1 VVEAAQSDGFVGRAE
16 EMAILVA
23 ALADSQAGRGRLV
36 IVGGEAGIGKTALV
50 EHFAATARAAGARVL
65 VGACIEFDAGGPAY
79 GPFVE
84 GLRGLVRSV
93 PSAEL
98 PALLGPGRHELAR
111 LLPELREAGRE
122 PVAAP
127 VPDPTAPARLFE
139 LVLGLLERLSATA
152 PLVLVVEDIQWS
164 DPSTRDLLA
173 FLARNLRR
181 ASVLVLVTARTE
193 ELQRFGPMLPFM
205 AELQRDDHVER
216 IELAAMDRAT
226 VAEVLEQHLGERP
239 DAELIE
245 SIHARSGGNPFFAE
259 QLLIAAGEGRDPRT
273 LPPRLRDVL
282 LARVASL
289 PEPAREVLRAA
300 SAAGRRTDDDLLMA
314 VLDLPDPEVERG
326 FRELIARGIMTDA
339 DGRQDGIGGY
349 AFRHALL
356 QEVIYAELFAGQ
368 RQRLHAAFGRALAAR
383 GEVGGVP
390 VDASELAYHWA
401 EARDAERAVP
411 ALIAAGRAAEEVYA
425 FAEARRHYERALSLW
440 DRLPASVQTVPDR
453 VTVMQRAA
461 ETAVLSGAY
470 SRAIELGRAAID
482 RERAAPDSSLARQG
496 SLQERLRWYLWEAGD
511 RVAAASAVEEALRL
525 LPVDPPSTVRARA
538 LGHAASLDLLAGRY
552 RAARGRAGEALT
564 VARAVGARAEEALA
578 LGVLGWAEA
587 VLGSVE
593 EGIATFR
600 EGVVIAD
607 ELGGVEGIALAR
619 SNLSSLLDRVGRTEE
634 ALAEA
639 LAGFAEAE
647 RLGVART
654 YGGTLLGHAAK
665 ALINLGRWEE
675 AATTLDRGL
684 DLDPIGRPAVWLR
697 INQARLDTGRGRFEA
712 AERQLQEARGAGEQ
726 LGIGELYHAALLAG
740 IADLAG
746 WRGDI
751 SGVRAAEEE
760 AVTLQGDEDMPGP
773 ALAWLAA
780 YALRGEADE
789 AGRARAHRDEPRAR
803 VALDRGRSII
813 ERVRARRP
821 EGGDRRRDALEA
833 LCVAEARRLED
844 VNDMEAW
851 QQTAAGWD
859 AIRRPFPAAY
869 ARFRAAEAA
878 LAGRAQRDLATADLR
893 WAHAATLPLGADP
906 LRREI
911 ELLARQARIELAAAP
926 PVRGAPPERVGADE
940 RFGLTEREHE
950 VLRLVAGGWSNQ
962 QIADAL
968 YISRKTASVHVSNI
982 LGKLQVSSRVEAAA
996 VAHRLGLGAD
1006 SPPPPD
1012 SPAAA

>member
-139 LVLGLLERLSATA
+139 LVLGLLERLSATK

-216 IELAAMDRAT
+216 IELAAMERAT

-339 DGRQDGIGGY
+339 DGRQDGIGG
-349 AFRHALL
+349 
-356 QEVIYAELFAGQ
+356 
-368 RQRLHAAFGRALAAR
+368 
-383 GEVGGVP
+383 
-390 VDASELAYHWA
+390 
-401 EARDAERAVP
+401 
-411 ALIAAGRAAEEVYA
+411 
-425 FAEARRHYERALSLW
+425 
-440 DRLPASVQTVPDR
+440 
-453 VTVMQRAA
+453 
-461 ETAVLSGAY
+461 
-470 SRAIELGRAAID
+470 
-482 RERAAPDSSLARQG
+482 
-496 SLQERLRWYLWEAGD
+496 
-511 RVAAASAVEEALRL
+511 
-525 LPVDPPSTVRARA
+525 
-538 LGHAASLDLLAGRY
+538 
-552 RAARGRAGEALT
+552 
-564 VARAVGARAEEALA
+564 
-578 LGVLGWAEA
+578 
-587 VLGSVE
+587 
-593 EGIATFR
+593 
-600 EGVVIAD
+600 
-607 ELGGVEGIALAR
+607 
-619 SNLSSLLDRVGRTEE
+619 
-634 ALAEA
+634 
-639 LAGFAEAE
+639 
-647 RLGVART
+647 
-654 YGGTLLGHAAK
+654 
-665 ALINLGRWEE
+665 
-675 AATTLDRGL
+675 
-684 DLDPIGRPAVWLR
+684 
-697 INQARLDTGRGRFEA
+697 
-712 AERQLQEARGAGEQ
+712 
-726 LGIGELYHAALLAG
+726 
-740 IADLAG
+740 
-746 WRGDI
+746 
-751 SGVRAAEEE
+751 
-760 AVTLQGDEDMPGP
+760 
-773 ALAWLAA
+773 
-780 YALRGEADE
+780 
-789 AGRARAHRDEPRAR
+789 
-803 VALDRGRSII
+803 
-813 ERVRARRP
+813 
-821 EGGDRRRDALEA
+821 
-833 LCVAEARRLED
+833 
-844 VNDMEAW
+844 
-851 QQTAAGWD
+851 
-859 AIRRPFPAAY
+859 
-869 ARFRAAEAA
+869 
-878 LAGRAQRDLATADLR
+878 
-893 WAHAATLPLGADP
+893 
-906 LRREI
+906 
-911 ELLARQARIELAAAP
+911 
-926 PVRGAPPERVGADE
+926 
-940 RFGLTEREHE
+940 
-950 VLRLVAGGWSNQ
+950 
-962 QIADAL
+962 
-968 YISRKTASVHVSNI
+968 
-982 LGKLQVSSRVEAAA
+982 
-996 VAHRLGLGAD
+996 
-1006 SPPPPD
+1006 
-1012 SPAAA
+1012 